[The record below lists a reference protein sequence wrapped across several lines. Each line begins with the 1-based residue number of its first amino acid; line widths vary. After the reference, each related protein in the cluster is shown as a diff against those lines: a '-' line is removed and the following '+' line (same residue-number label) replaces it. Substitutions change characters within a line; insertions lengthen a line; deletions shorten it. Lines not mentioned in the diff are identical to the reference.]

1 MAELCLTILCPPPL
15 AEQVLDTLL
24 TMPEILFFTSSP
36 ASAHGLE
43 HSVLNATEQV
53 LGLAKMTRIDALLV
67 HAVRDHVMA
76 QLSSE
81 LSGSRLKF
89 WIAPVVEV
97 GEIS

>member
-24 TMPEILFFTSSP
+24 TMPEIQFFTSSL

-43 HSVLNATEQV
+43 HSALNATEQV
-53 LGLAKMTRIDALLV
+53 LGLARMTRIDALLV
-67 HAVRDHVMA
+67 HAARETVVA

-81 LSGSRLKF
+81 LKGKRLKY
-89 WIAPVVEV
+89 WVSPVVEA
-97 GEIS
+97 GELS